1 MLNAKAVRR
10 LGLPLLNALNFGLR
24 DISSAF
30 RGFNVGG
37 LVSAL
42 TLPVPRFASGGLV
55 SVPTASNSDLRPA
68 NIHFRDGSFPV
79 MAQPSVI
86 DALTRYATGMEVR
99 RAGRKPTWYRG

>member
-24 DISSAF
+24 DVSSAF

-42 TLPVPRFASGGLV
+42 TPPVPRFASGGLV
-55 SVPTASNSDLRPA
+55 SVPAASNGDLRPA
-68 NIHFRDGSFPV
+68 NIFLRDGSFPV
-79 MAQPSVI
+79 MAQQNVI
-86 DALTRYATGMEVR
+86 DAITRYATSKEMCS
-99 RAGRKPTWYRG
+99 AGRKPTWYRG